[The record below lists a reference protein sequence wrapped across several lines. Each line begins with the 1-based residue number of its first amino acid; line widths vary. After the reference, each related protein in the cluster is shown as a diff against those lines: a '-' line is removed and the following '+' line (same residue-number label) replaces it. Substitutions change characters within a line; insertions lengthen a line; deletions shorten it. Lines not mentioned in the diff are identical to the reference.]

1 MESIFTKEMQ
11 ADLLEVDISF
21 KKSLWTWWEE
31 ISVYVPAAQQDLSFK
46 LLPAM
51 VIKAYHY
58 LGLERDLAL
67 QMANMFKTIYFASKI
82 HVLIGDDEEGQQHN
96 QELQFSILIG
106 DYIFGR
112 VLKLLLE
119 THTDMLLHLFAAM
132 ICQINEGL
140 IVKYKSAAD
149 LDEVLAQTRAPFY
162 HYAFLSAAKIAGM
175 GPADA
180 EVYGQIGH
188 NIGMALELLIIDQG
202 AEDGH
207 EYLEKAQQLSATMD
221 HEDMPGL
228 AELDELI
235 RGLRDNIGG
244 GVDGL

>member
-11 ADLLEVDISF
+11 ADLLEVDNSF
-21 KKSLWTWWEE
+21 KKSLSPWWEE
-31 ISVYVPAAQQDLSFK
+31 ISGYVPEAQQDISFR

-51 VIKAYHY
+51 VIDAYRF

-67 QMANMFKTIYFASKI
+67 QMANMFKTIYLASKI

-119 THTDMLLHLFAAM
+119 THTDQLLHMFAAM

-162 HYAFLSAAKIAGM
+162 HYAFLSAAKMAGM
-175 GPADA
+175 GPGDA
-180 EVYGQIGH
+180 ELYGKIGH
-188 NIGMALELLIIDQG
+188 NIGMALELLIIDLG
-202 AEDGH
+202 AAGGFA
-207 EYLEKAQQLSATMD
+207 YVEKAQQLAAAMD
-221 HEDMPGL
+221 HVDMPGR
-228 AELDELI
+228 AELHELI
-235 RGLRDNIGG
+235 QGLKDNIGG
-244 GVDGL
+244 GADGL